1 MSAAAEDPIRI
12 VGRYELH
19 DAIATGGMA
28 TVHLG
33 KLRGEVGFTRTVAIK
48 RLHPQFSTDPEFRAM
63 FLEEARLASRIRHPN
78 VVSVIDVVEDG
89 SELLLVMEYILGEP
103 LGRLL
108 QAANAKGQRVP
119 PSIAVAFAL
128 DLLAGLQ
135 AAHRATDETGENL
148 GIVHRDVS
156 PQNLVVGADGIARVL
171 DFGIAK
177 AANSASATQEG
188 QVKGKLAYMA
198 PEQLEG
204 MHSQLTD
211 LYAAG
216 IVLWETLA
224 GRRLFLGKSEGQ
236 TVANVLAANVEPA
249 SLYGA
254 PAALDEV
261 LRQALCKAPEGR
273 FQDAQSM
280 ATALRQALEPSGAD
294 DVASWLGEISKDSLW
309 AKKDLLAK
317 VETTG
322 PKEVRVHSAQ
332 AARSRSPHLAW
343 IALAPLLLLALVASA
358 FYAKNKGPV
367 AASTAATTQSSAG
380 RETTSVALPPLERSS
395 VPSSVASVHPGSP
408 PTGAKGP
415 NVQKVAPAANPKPP
429 SRPPLL

>member
-249 SLYGA
+249 SLMA
-254 PAALDEV
+254 PPQRLT
-261 LRQALCKAPEGR
+261 RCCGR
-273 FQDAQSM
+273 PFAKRPRAGFKMLS
-280 ATALRQALEPSGAD
+280 R
-294 DVASWLGEISKDSLW
+294 WLQRCAKLW
-309 AKKDLLAK
+309 NRA
-317 VETTG
+317 VRTT
-322 PKEVRVHSAQ
+322 
-332 AARSRSPHLAW
+332 
-343 IALAPLLLLALVASA
+343 
-358 FYAKNKGPV
+358 
-367 AASTAATTQSSAG
+367 
-380 RETTSVALPPLERSS
+380 
-395 VPSSVASVHPGSP
+395 
-408 PTGAKGP
+408 
-415 NVQKVAPAANPKPP
+415 
-429 SRPPLL
+429 